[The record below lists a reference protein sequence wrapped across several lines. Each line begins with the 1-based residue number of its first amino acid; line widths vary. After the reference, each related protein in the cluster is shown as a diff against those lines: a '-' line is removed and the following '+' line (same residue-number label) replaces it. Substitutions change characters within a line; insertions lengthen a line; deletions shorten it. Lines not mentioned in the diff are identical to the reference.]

1 MKVKHKIRT
10 GLLFLLTIIILLAFS
25 GSYYINKLADE
36 SKDIVK
42 ENYNTLLYTQKM
54 IQALDETDGQSALNL
69 FEENLAKQENNVTE
83 PGEGESTKAV
93 RNSFEAYKGSNDKAT
108 ASKELREKILHIQ
121 ELNMNAIVTKNE
133 AITHKTK
140 TSFAY
145 ITILG
150 TVCFLL
156 SFTFVVNFPRWIAE
170 PITLISEGINE
181 ITAKNYKARIHIK
194 SNDEFSDVARA
205 FNQMASQLD
214 AWENSNLAQL
224 MFEKSRIDTL
234 INNMHD
240 PVIGLDETGKV
251 IFINDEALKITGLKA
266 VDTIGKNATD
276 IANRNDLV
284 RSLIQQENPSSKVEP
299 LKIYADNKESY
310 FEKEVVR
317 ISIKQDSGT
326 VRSIG
331 DVIVLKNITPFKELD
346 AAKTNFIATVSHEL
360 KTPIA
365 SILMSLQLLE
375 NEQTGNINEQQRQ
388 LMDGI
393 KDDSNR
399 LLKITGELLK
409 LSQVETGNIQL
420 SMQQSNPTEILQYA
434 LDAVKNTA
442 EQNGIKISVTA
453 ADDLPMVK
461 ADTEKTAWVLIN
473 LLSNAIRYSEAG
485 TPIEVAVTAKDAQVH
500 FAVKDKGKGIAL
512 AYQHKIFDRYYQVP
526 GSSKSGTGL
535 GLAISKEFIEA
546 QGGEIR
552 LESQPGEGS
561 TFTVV
566 LNVA

>member
-42 ENYNTLLYTQKM
+42 ENYHTLLYTQKM
-54 IQALDETDGQSALNL
+54 IQALDETDEAASLQL
-69 FEENLAKQENNVTE
+69 FEANLEKQEKNITE
-83 PGEGESTKAV
+83 AGEDRSTAAV
-93 RNSFEAYKGSNDKAT
+93 RAAFETYRRAGSKVAI
-108 ASKELREKILHIQ
+108 SKVLREKILHIQ
-121 ELNMNAIVTKNE
+121 ELNMKAIVAKNE

-140 TSFAY
+140 TAFAY

-150 TVCFLL
+150 TMCFLF

-170 PITLISEGINE
+170 PITLISEGIKE
-181 ITAKNYKARIHIK
+181 ITTRNYKARIIIK
-194 SNDEFSDVARA
+194 SNDEFGDVAAA

-214 AWENSNLAQL
+214 TWEHSNLAQL

-240 PVIGLDETGKV
+240 PVIGLDENKKV
-251 IFINDEALKITGLKA
+251 IFINNEALKITGLKA
-266 VDTIGKNATD
+266 TDTIGKSSND
-276 IANRNDLV
+276 IALRNDLM
-284 RSLIQQENPSSKVEP
+284 RSLIQQNNTISNAEP

-310 FEKEVVR
+310 FQKEVVN
-317 ISIKQDSGT
+317 ISITTENGSS
-326 VRSIG
+326 RSIG

-360 KTPIA
+360 KTPLA

-375 NEQTGNINEQQRQ
+375 NEKTGTINEQQKQ

-420 SMQQSNPTEILQYA
+420 SMQQGSPAEILQYA

-442 EQNGIKISVTA
+442 EQSGIRIAVEA
-453 ADDLPMVK
+453 ANDLPLIK

-473 LLSNAIRYSEAG
+473 LLSNAIRYSEQN
-485 TPIEVAVTAKDAQVH
+485 TTIQVAVQQQHNQIH
-500 FAVKDKGKGIAL
+500 FSVKDQGKGIAPV
-512 AYQHKIFDRYYQVP
+512 YQHKIFDRYFQVP

-546 QGGEIR
+546 QGGQI
-552 LESQPGEGS
+552 LLQSCPGQGS